1 MGIKVHVD
9 LNIMNHKFSED
20 QLRRGRLSMA
30 NDAQQAMEKYVPKKS
45 GELRD
50 HAKVATDGSSV
61 YYVAPYARAQFMDL
75 LPINMVVRLEFIITP
90 RLEHQDVGT

>member
-30 NDAQQAMEKYVPKKS
+30 ID
-45 GELRD
+45 
-50 HAKVATDGSSV
+50 
-61 YYVAPYARAQFMDL
+61 
-75 LPINMVVRLEFIITP
+75 
-90 RLEHQDVGT
+90 